1 MDSNWQ
7 PIGFNQEDL
16 KETVT
21 HIHACAYQDDRA
33 DTGNQYGV
41 PANHWILSLEITTQR
56 SVRIDMNPLGLSLD
70 FGRNPFQGQVQVSS
84 KTYRHTERSIHT
96 LSFPT
101 KDKTMVKDI
110 VDLIN
115 KNGLQV
121 YTFSPEFKGCRYW
134 VYKVVSH
141 LEEEGIIDSGSA
153 DQTWRAIPYFYM
165 PSGRIESELKKGTFG
180 PVGVATH
187 SNSVK

>member
-1 MDSNWQ
+1 MDSNWK
-7 PIGFNQEDL
+7 PIGFKQEDL
-16 KETVT
+16 KKTVT
-21 HIHACAYQDDRA
+21 HIHACAYRDDRD

-41 PANHWILSLEITTQR
+41 PANHWMLSLEITSQR
-56 SVRIDMNPLGLSLD
+56 SVRIDMSPLGFGQDSL
-70 FGRNPFQGQVQVSS
+70 QGQVQVSS
-84 KTYRHTERSIHT
+84 KMYKYTDKSIHT

-101 KDKTMVKDI
+101 KEKTIVKDI
-110 VDLIN
+110 IDLIN
-115 KNGLQV
+115 KNGLQI

-165 PSGRIESELKKGTFG
+165 LSGRIESELKKGTFG